1 MFCAR
6 DVTPSPQ
13 APKLARMKNS
23 RRSFLAHSGLL
34 AATAFG
40 APHLARSAETILSQ
54 PGQKPKRVIM
64 MVADGMSMGT
74 FTGADHFSRLTR
86 NRPTTWRQ
94 LLNQPEM
101 VSGLMD
107 MRALNAIVP
116 DSAAAAS
123 KWGSGSLV
131 VNGAVN
137 HFPDG
142 TGLKPLCE
150 VLGDAGWKRG
160 LVTTTEIT
168 HATPAGFAASVSS
181 RDLGDTIAE
190 QYLERRMD
198 LLLGGGSN
206 MFDPAKRRDKRD
218 LFADYA
224 QAGYAILRTADELSA
239 APVDRRW
246 LGTFTSSHIPYLI
259 DHQTDAA
266 HHKAVPLLAAM
277 TKRALDKF
285 ANAANFFLLVEGGRV
300 DQACHNCDIA
310 GALRELIA
318 FDEAVDVA
326 LEFQRQHPDTLV
338 ILTTDHGCGN
348 PGVNAIGG
356 AYARSSPLF
365 KNVAEM
371 KCSVATMIEQMG
383 REPSVAQIQTVF
395 REAAAGYQISE
406 RRARLLAPFLA
417 RKGST
422 LYDVMNSPVV
432 QVAQLLA
439 NHLAVGWTGSTHSA
453 DYVLVTARG
462 PGAEHF
468 RGFIN
473 GTDVFDQ
480 CLAFARVDFR
490 NPQLPITD
498 GFARHN
504 PAEEDTEEY
513 LQLLA

>member
-1 MFCAR
+1 
-6 DVTPSPQ
+6 
-13 APKLARMKNS
+13 
-23 RRSFLAHSGLL
+23 
-34 AATAFG
+34 
-40 APHLARSAETILSQ
+40 
-54 PGQKPKRVIM
+54 M
-64 MVADGMSMGT
+64 MVADGMSMAT
-74 FTGADHFSRLTR
+74 FTGADHFSLLTR
-86 NRPTTWRQ
+86 NRPTTWRR
-94 LLNQPEM
+94 LLNQPET
-101 VSGLMD
+101 VTGLMN

-150 VLGDAGWKRG
+150 VLSDAGWQCG

-181 RDLGDTIAE
+181 RDLADTIAE
-190 QYLERRMD
+190 QYLEHRID
-198 LLLGGGSN
+198 VLLGGGSDK
-206 MFDPAKRRDKRD
+206 FDVAKRKDQRD

-224 QAGYAILRTADELSA
+224 QAGYSLLRTAEELRA
-239 APVDRRW
+239 APLDRRW
-246 LGTFTSSHIPYLI
+246 LGTFTPSHIPFLV
-259 DHQTDAA
+259 DHQNDAA
-266 HHKAVPLLAAM
+266 HHKAVPMLAAM
-277 TKRALDKF
+277 TERALEKF
-285 ANAANFFLLVEGGRV
+285 ASAEHFFLLVEGGRV

-310 GALRELIA
+310 AAVREQIA

-326 LEFQRQHPDTLV
+326 LEFQRQHPDTLL
-338 ILTTDHGCGN
+338 IITTDHGCGN

-365 KNVAEM
+365 KNVAAM
-371 KCSVATMIEQMG
+371 KCSIATMLDQMG
-383 REPSVAQIQTVF
+383 REPSLAQIQTVF
-395 REAAAGYQISE
+395 REATGGYEISE
-406 RRARLLAPFLA
+406 RRAGLLAPFLA

-432 QVAQLLA
+432 QVGQLLA
-439 NHLAVGWTGSTHSA
+439 NHLAVGWTGATHSA

-462 PGAEHF
+462 PGAERF
-468 RGFIN
+468 RGFIT

-480 CLAFARVDFR
+480 CLTFASVDFR

-498 GFARHN
+498 GFAIQDAAVEN
-504 PAEEDTEEY
+504 TGEY
-513 LQLLA
+513 LRLLA

>member
-1 MFCAR
+1 
-6 DVTPSPQ
+6 
-13 APKLARMKNS
+13 
-23 RRSFLAHSGLL
+23 
-34 AATAFG
+34 
-40 APHLARSAETILSQ
+40 
-54 PGQKPKRVIM
+54 M
-64 MVADGMSMGT
+64 MVADGMSMAT
-74 FTGADHFSRLTR
+74 FTGADHFSLLTR
-86 NRPTTWRQ
+86 NRPTTWRR
-94 LLNQPEM
+94 LLNQPET
-101 VSGLMD
+101 VTGLMN

-150 VLGDAGWKRG
+150 VLGDVGWQRG

-181 RDLGDTIAE
+181 RDLADTIAE
-190 QYLERRMD
+190 QYLKHRID
-198 LLLGGGSN
+198 VLLGGGSDK
-206 MFDPAKRRDKRD
+206 FDPAKRKDQRD

-224 QAGYAILRTADELSA
+224 KAGYSLLRTAEDLRG
-239 APVDRRW
+239 APLDQRW
-246 LGTFTSSHIPYLI
+246 LGTFTASHIPFLV
-259 DHQTDAA
+259 DHQNDAA
-266 HHKAVPLLAAM
+266 HHKTVPMLAAM
-277 TKRALDKF
+277 TKRALEKF
-285 ANAANFFLLVEGGRV
+285 ASAEHFFLLVEGGRV

-310 GALRELIA
+310 AAVREQIA

-326 LEFQRQHPDTLV
+326 LEFQRQHPDTLL
-338 ILTTDHGCGN
+338 IITTDHGCGN

-365 KNVAEM
+365 KNVAAM
-371 KCSVATMIEQMG
+371 KCSIATMLDQMG
-383 REPSVAQIQTVF
+383 REPSLAQIQTVF
-395 REAAAGYQISE
+395 REATGGYEISE
-406 RRARLLAPFLA
+406 RRAGLLAPFLA

-432 QVAQLLA
+432 QVGQLLA
-439 NHLAVGWTGSTHSA
+439 NHLAVGWTGATHSA

-462 PGAEHF
+462 PGAERF
-468 RGFIN
+468 RGFIT

-480 CLAFARVDFR
+480 CLTFASVDFR

-498 GFARHN
+498 GFAIQDAAVEN
-504 PAEEDTEEY
+504 TGEY
-513 LQLLA
+513 LRLLA